1 MVGAWFRSSRFVINK
16 ILKQLKPSYRYI
28 VEYGAGDGV
37 ITQELLKRLPRDAK
51 VIALEIN
58 KLLLEELRTIK
69 DSRLVVLDASVVDM
83 SKDFSKFGLPR
94 IDAVISGIPF
104 TFFSATVRKEIMQ
117 NTHDGLVPGGRF
129 IVYQYSL
136 LMYAHLKKAFPKR
149 HFVYEPRNVLPYFIM
164 VGEK

>member
-16 ILKQLKPSYRYI
+16 ILRQLKPGYRYI

-37 ITQELLKRLPRDAK
+37 ITQQLLKQLPKDGK

-58 KLLLEELRTIK
+58 QLLLAELRTIK
-69 DSRLVVLDASVVDM
+69 DPRLIVLDASVVDM
-83 SKDFSKFGLPR
+83 SKDFSRLGLPH

-104 TFFSATVRKEIMQ
+104 TFFPPPVRKEIMQ
-117 NTHDGLVPGGRF
+117 NTYNGLIEGGRF

-136 LMYAHLKKAFPKR
+136 LMFPHLKRAFPKR